1 MNPIARAR
9 KTNPLLIA
17 LFSRIGYV
25 ALAGGLLILLMVVA
39 CEQPFLDEKSIPEPP
54 SAGEGIGPEK
64 APAPLVSGQSPVAQ
78 RTLMAWSTVPPA
90 STPTSQDG
98 EGLTPLPTT
107 VAQGGEGG
115 LPETVGA
122 REGEA
127 TKPVLPSGAIGA
139 LSMPKSGISW
149 PIFPVSW
156 QLITV
161 EGEQLGQWQWA
172 ATGIGYHLGT
182 AWPGTRGNC
191 VLSLGPE
198 ASEAAGWVAELAIG
212 ERIEALV
219 GESRAV
225 YTIVAVDKVR
235 ETGAPLAERRAHAA
249 YMAPSEEAR
258 LTLIVCWPGWACT
271 HRLVFVAQP
280 Q

>member
-1 MNPIARAR
+1 
-9 KTNPLLIA
+9 
-17 LFSRIGYV
+17 
-25 ALAGGLLILLMVVA
+25 
-39 CEQPFLDEKSIPEPP
+39 
-54 SAGEGIGPEK
+54 
-64 APAPLVSGQSPVAQ
+64 
-78 RTLMAWSTVPPA
+78 MAWSTVPPA
-90 STPTSQDG
+90 SAPTSEARQ
-98 EGLTPLPTT
+98 GLTPLPTT

-127 TKPVLPSGAIGA
+127 TKPALPSGAIGA
-139 LSMPKSGISW
+139 LAMPNSGISW

-219 GESRAV
+219 GESQAV